1 MASEI
6 LLIRLMTGED
16 VIGRITK
23 NEKTIT
29 IEKGFVLIPTQQ
41 APGQPVKIMMT
52 PYAPYTEGDKIDVQ
66 NDFVISTSKPKKQIL
81 DNYAVCT
88 SPISTPKK
96 QLITET
102 GLPSLKV

>member
-29 IEKGFVLIPTQQ
+29 VEKGFVLIPTQQ

-66 NDFVISTSKPKKQIL
+66 NGMPTSTRVVQQTSLFPVIPS
-81 DNYAVCT
+81 
-88 SPISTPKK
+88 ISYKFK
-96 QLITET
+96 F
-102 GLPSLKV
+102 